1 MSITPLG
8 YAGLIRAP
16 RTLVAVRV
24 GDGLLKLIGLC
35 LLAGVLMAGM
45 LFPVVGAL
53 GVASNRASDTIDS
66 VSADLVA
73 TDPPLITTITDSAGK
88 PIAYMYDQYRVPV
101 TPDQISPT
109 MKAALISVEDRRF
122 YEHHGV
128 DWKGTIRALISN
140 QSGEDVQGASTLTQQ
155 YVKNY
160 LINVVYRDQVGGDE
174 ADPGKKIERE
184 RAQEQTVTR
193 KLREARLAIQ
203 LEQSMSKEEILAGY
217 LNVVEFTDR
226 VFGVGAAAHSY
237 FKTTPEKLTVA
248 QSALLAGMVNNPSLY
263 NPWRRPKETL
273 DRRNFVIDKMVETK
287 SLSPENAAEAKKE
300 PLGIVPKPL
309 KPASNCVGA
318 GPDYGFFCQYVE
330 DYLRKIGFTQD
341 QLYTGGY
348 TIKTTFDAK
357 ATRIAK
363 RAAEAQVPKNTP
375 GINDSMAII
384 RPGKTRHEVTALVSN
399 RDYGLNRKLNQTQL
413 PFPYGVMNKFGAG
426 SIFKIF
432 TSAAFLEKGGGIDNT
447 IKTPHTHV
455 SNVFK
460 GGAPS
465 CPSTGEPNTYWY
477 CLSNFGEASGYPAQ
491 MSLQQALA
499 TSPNTGFVILEE
511 RVGMDKVVDMASRL
525 GLRET
530 MATNMYGQTPKPK
543 SDDPNAN
550 QSQTQFFRG
559 KGNSPGNASFT
570 LSPAPL
576 STLELANVGATLMS
590 GGVWCPPTPLLD
602 VLDRNGKKVN
612 YGEQPCEQ
620 AVSQGLA
627 NTLVTGLSKDDISGT
642 AARAAHAV
650 NWTRPM
656 LGKTGT
662 TQQSKSAGFIG
673 ATPNLAGAVL
683 VFNDGTSPEGICDNT
698 PGQPYLCGENGNI
711 FGGKAPAR
719 TWFDAMTKI
728 HAGLPVKPLPPTDP
742 RYVKGGPQSQV
753 PDVVGYSEQE
763 ARDRLQSAGYRVAVE
778 EINSS
783 SKQGTVVSQS
793 PRGSALPHE
802 LITIR
807 VSTGYLPPPQ
817 TSEPPSKPSTKPPPS
832 GGGRPPNGGT
842 GPGGGGGGEPGP
854 R

>member
-1 MSITPLG
+1 ML
-8 YAGLIRAP
+8 
-16 RTLVAVRV
+16 
-24 GDGLLKLIGLC
+24 GLC
-35 LLAGVLMAGM
+35 LLAGVLVAGM

-73 TDPPLITTITDSAGK
+73 TDPPLITTITDSKGRA
-88 PIAYMYDQYRVPV
+88 IAYLYDQYRVPV
-101 TPDQISPT
+101 TPEQISPT

-128 DWKGTIRALISN
+128 DWKGTFRALISN

-160 LINVVYRDQVGGDE
+160 LINVVYRDQVGAEGD
-174 ADPGKKIERE
+174 DPSKKIERE

-226 VFGVGAAAHSY
+226 VFGVGAAARAY
-237 FKTTPEKLTVA
+237 FHTTPDKLTVS

-273 DRRNFVIDKMVETK
+273 ERRNFVIDKMVETK
-287 SLSPENAAEAKKE
+287 SLSPENAEQAKKE
-300 PLGIVPKPL
+300 PLGLVPKPR
-309 KPASNCVGA
+309 KPAANCVGA
-318 GPDYGFFCQYVE
+318 GPQYGFFCQYVE
-330 DYLRKIGFTQD
+330 DYLMKIGFSRD

-348 TIKTTFDAK
+348 TIKTTFDAR
-357 ATRIAK
+357 ATKIAK
-363 RAAEAQVPKNTP
+363 RAAETQVPKDTR
-375 GINDSMAII
+375 GINNSMAMI

-399 RDYGLNRKLNQTQL
+399 RDYGLNVKAHQSQL
-413 PFPYGVMNKFGAG
+413 AYPYGVMNKFGAG

-432 TSAAFLEKGGGIDNT
+432 TAAAFLEKGGGINTT
-447 IKTPHTHV
+447 IKTPHDHT
-455 SNVFK
+455 SRVFK
-460 GGAPS
+460 GGADR
-465 CPSTGEPNTYWY
+465 CPSTGEPNTHWY

-491 MSLQQALA
+491 MPLQTALA

-511 RVGMDKVVDMASRL
+511 SVGMGKIVDMASRL

-530 MATNMYGQTPKPK
+530 MATNMYGQKPNPK
-543 SDDPNAN
+543 SDDENAN
-550 QSQTQFFRG
+550 QSQKQFFG
-559 KGNSPGNASFT
+559 PKGGNPGNASFT

-590 GGVWCPPTPLLD
+590 GGMWCPPTPLAE

-612 YGEQPCEQ
+612 YSEQPCEQ
-620 AVSQGLA
+620 AVSKGLA
-627 NTLVTGLSKDDISGT
+627 NTLVTGMSKDDTSGT
-642 AARAAHAV
+642 AAGAARMF
-650 NWTRPM
+650 NWNRPM

-662 TQQSKSAGFIG
+662 TQQSKSAGFVG
-673 ATPNLAGAVL
+673 ATPQLAGAVL
-683 VFNDGTSPEGICDNT
+683 VFNDSRAPEGICDST

-719 TWFDAMTKI
+719 TWFDTMTQVLQGTPI
-728 HAGLPVKPLPPTDP
+728 RGLPPTDP
-742 RYVKGGPQSQV
+742 RYVNGGEQSQV

-763 ARDRLQSAGYRVAVE
+763 ARDRLQQAGYQVVVE

-783 SKQGTVVSQS
+783 SPKGTVVSQS
-793 PRGSALPHE
+793 PRGSALPGE

-807 VSTGYLPPPQ
+807 VSTGYLPQPQ
-817 TSEPPSKPSTKPPPS
+817 TSDPPSTSKPPPS
-832 GGGRPPNGGT
+832 GGGGGGGRGP
-842 GPGGGGGGEPGP
+842 GPGGGGTGEPGP

>member
-1 MSITPLG
+1 M
-8 YAGLIRAP
+8 
-16 RTLVAVRV
+16 RV
-24 GDGLLKLIGLC
+24 GDGLLKLLGLC
-35 LLAGVLMAGM
+35 LLAGVLVAGM

-73 TDPPLITTITDSAGK
+73 TDPPLATTITDSQGRA
-88 PIAYMYDQYRVPV
+88 IAYLYDQYRVPV
-101 TPDQISPT
+101 TPEQISPT

-128 DWKGTIRALISN
+128 DWKGTVRALISN

-160 LINVVYRDQVGGDE
+160 LINVVYRDQVGADE

-226 VFGVGAAAHSY
+226 VFGVGAAARAY
-237 FKTTPEKLTVA
+237 FKTSPDKLTVA

-300 PLGIVPKPL
+300 PLGLQARPK
-309 KPASNCVGA
+309 KPAANCVGA
-318 GPDYGFFCQYVE
+318 GPQYGFFCQYVE
-330 DYLRKIGFTQD
+330 DYLRKIGFSQD

-348 TIKTTFDAK
+348 TVRTTFDAA
-357 ATRIAK
+357 ATRTAK
-363 RAAEAQVPKNTP
+363 QAAMAQVPKNTY
-375 GINDSMAII
+375 GINNSMAII
-384 RPGKTRHEVTALVSN
+384 RPGKQRHEVTALVSN
-399 RDYGLNRKLNQTQL
+399 RDYGLNVKAGQTQL
-413 PFPYGVMNKFGAG
+413 AYPYGVMNKFGAG
-426 SIFKIF
+426 SVFKIF
-432 TSAAFLEKGGGIDNT
+432 TAAAFLEKGGGIDHR
-447 IKTPHTHV
+447 IKTPGSYT
-455 SNVFK
+455 SRVFK
-460 GGAPS
+460 GGAES
-465 CPSTGEPNTYWY
+465 CPSTGEPYTHWY
-477 CLSNFGEASGYPAQ
+477 CLSNSEGADYPGE
-491 MSLQQALA
+491 MNLTDALA

-511 RVGMDKVVDMASRL
+511 RVGMGKVVDMASRL

-530 MATNMYGQTPKPK
+530 MGTNMLGQRPNPK
-543 SDDPNAN
+543 SDDPNINMN
-550 QSQTQFFRG
+550 QKQFFG
-559 KGNSPGNASFT
+559 PKGNSPGNASFT

-590 GGVWCPPTPLLD
+590 GGVWCPPTPLLE
-602 VLDRNGKKVN
+602 VLDRNGKKIN
-612 YGEQPCEQ
+612 YSEQPCEQ
-620 AVSQGLA
+620 AVSEGLA
-627 NTLVTGLSKDDISGT
+627 NTLVTGMSKDDTTGT
-642 AARAAHAV
+642 AANAARQV
-650 NWTRPM
+650 SWNRPM

-662 TQQSKSAGFIG
+662 TQQSKSAGFLG
-673 ATPNLAGAVL
+673 ATPQLAGAVL
-683 VFNDGTSPEGICDNT
+683 VFNDGRSPEGICDNT
-698 PGQPYLCGENGNI
+698 PGEPYLCGENGNI

-728 HAGLPVKPLPPTDP
+728 HQGLPVKGLPPTDP
-742 RYVKGGPQSQV
+742 RYVKGGDQAQV
-753 PDVVGYSEQE
+753 PDVVGFSEQE
-763 ARDRLQSAGYRVAVE
+763 ARDRLRQAGYKVVAD

-783 SKQGTVVSQS
+783 SARGTVVSQS
-793 PRGSALPHE
+793 PRGSALPGE

-807 VSTGYLPPPQ
+807 VSTGYVPPPQ
-817 TSEPPSKPSTKPPPS
+817 TSEPPPSGPSAPPS
-832 GGGRPPNGGT
+832 GPGGGGPGPGGGGRPPNGNPG
-842 GPGGGGGGEPGP
+842 GPG
-854 R
+854 

>member
-1 MSITPLG
+1 ML
-8 YAGLIRAP
+8 
-16 RTLVAVRV
+16 
-24 GDGLLKLIGLC
+24 GLC
-35 LLAGVLMAGM
+35 LLAGVLVAGM

-73 TDPPLITTITDSAGK
+73 TDPPLISTVTDSKGR
-88 PIAYMYDQYRVPV
+88 PIAYLYDQYRVPV

-160 LINVVYRDQVGGDE
+160 LINVVYRDQVGAEGD
-174 ADPGKKIERE
+174 DPSKKIERE

-226 VFGVGAAAHSY
+226 VFGVGAAARAY
-237 FKTTPEKLTVA
+237 FRTTPDKLTVS

-273 DRRNFVIDKMVETK
+273 ERRNFVIDKMVETK
-287 SLSPENAAEAKKE
+287 SLSPENAAQAKKE
-300 PLGIVPKPL
+300 PLGLLPKPV

-318 GPDYGFFCQYVE
+318 GPQYGFFCQYVE
-330 DYLRKIGFTQD
+330 DYLMKIGFSQD

-348 TIKTTFDAK
+348 TIKTTFDAR

-363 RAAEAQVPKNTP
+363 RAAEAQVPKDTR
-375 GINDSMAII
+375 GINNSMAMI
-384 RPGKTRHEVTALVSN
+384 RPGKNRHEVTALVSN
-399 RDYGLNRKLNQTQL
+399 RDYGLNVKAGQTQL
-413 PFPYGVMNKFGAG
+413 AYPYGVMNKFGAG

-432 TSAAFLEKGGGIDNT
+432 TAAAFLEKGGGISTN
-447 IKTPHTHV
+447 IKTPQSYT
-455 SNVFK
+455 SRVFK
-460 GGAPS
+460 GGAES
-465 CPSTGEPNTYWY
+465 CPSTGEPNTRWY
-477 CLSNFGEASGYPAQ
+477 CLSNFGESTAYPAQ
-491 MSLQQALA
+491 MSLQTALA

-511 RVGMDKVVDMASRL
+511 SVGMRKVVDMASRL

-530 MATNMYGQTPKPK
+530 MTTNQNGQKPDPK
-543 SDDPNAN
+543 SDDPRFNM
-550 QSQTQFFRG
+550 SQTEYFG
-559 KGNSPGNASFT
+559 PKGNSPGNASFT

-590 GGVWCPPTPLLD
+590 GGVWCPPTPLAA

-612 YGEQPCEQ
+612 YSEQPCEQ
-620 AVSQGLA
+620 AVSKGLA
-627 NTLVTGLSKDDISGT
+627 NTLVTGMSKDDTAGT
-642 AARAAHAV
+642 ATGAARAV
-650 NWTRPM
+650 NWNRPM

-662 TQQSKSAGFIG
+662 TQQSKSAGFVG
-673 ATPNLAGAVL
+673 ATPQLAGAVL
-683 VFNDGTSPEGICDNT
+683 VFNDGRAPEGICDTT

-728 HAGLPVKPLPPTDP
+728 LEGTPIRGLPPTDP
-742 RYVKGGPQSQV
+742 RYVNGGEQAQV
-753 PDVVGYSEQE
+753 PDVVGNSEQE
-763 ARDRLQSAGYRVAVE
+763 ARDRLQQAGYQVVVE

-783 SKQGTVVSQS
+783 SPKGTVVSQS
-793 PRGSALPHE
+793 PRGSALPGE

-817 TSEPPSKPSTKPPPS
+817 TSEPPSNSQPPSS
-832 GGGRPPNGGT
+832 GGGGGRGPGT
-842 GPGGGGGGEPGP
+842 GPGPGGGGAGEPGP
-854 R
+854 G

>member
-1 MSITPLG
+1 MPP
-8 YAGLIRAP
+8 P

-24 GDGLLKLIGLC
+24 GDGLLKMLGLC

-53 GVASNRASDTIDS
+53 GVVSNRASDTIDS

-73 TDPPLITTITDSAGK
+73 TDPPLITTITDSKGK
-88 PIAYMYDQYRVPV
+88 PIAYLYDQFRVPV
-101 TPDQISPT
+101 TPDQIAPT

-128 DWKGTIRALISN
+128 DWKGTVRALISN
-140 QSGEDVQGASTLTQQ
+140 QTGEDVQGASTLTQQ

-160 LINVVYRDQVGGDE
+160 LINVVYRDQIGTDD
-174 ADPGKKIERE
+174 ADPGKKIERG

-203 LEQSMSKEEILAGY
+203 LEQSMSKEEILTGY

-226 VFGVGAAAHSY
+226 VFGVGAAARAY
-237 FKTTPEKLTVA
+237 FKTTPDKLTVA

-273 DRRNFVIDKMVETK
+273 ERRNFVIDKMVETK
-287 SLSPENAAEAKKE
+287 SLSPENAAAAKKE
-300 PLGIVPKPL
+300 PLGIQPSPK
-309 KPASNCVGA
+309 KPAANCVGA
-318 GPDYGFFCQYVE
+318 GPQYGFFCQYVE
-330 DYLRKIGFTQD
+330 DYLMKIGFTED

-348 TIKTTFDAK
+348 TIKTTFDAA

-363 RAAEAQVPKNTP
+363 RAAEAQVPKHTP

-384 RPGKTRHEVTALVSN
+384 RPGKKRHEVTVLVSN
-399 RDYGLNRKLNQTQL
+399 RDYGLNVRADQTQIAY
-413 PFPYGVMNKFGAG
+413 PYGVQNKFGAG

-432 TSAAFLEKGGGIDNT
+432 TSAAFLEKGGGINTT
-447 IKTPHTHV
+447 IKTPHEYTSHL
-455 SNVFK
+455 FK
-460 GGAPS
+460 GGADS
-465 CPSTGEPNTYWY
+465 CPSTGEPNTHWY
-477 CLSNFGEASGYPAQ
+477 CLSNFGESSGYPAQ
-491 MSLQQALA
+491 MPLQNALA

-511 RVGMDKVVDMASRL
+511 SVGMNKVVDMASRL

-530 MATNMYGQTPKPK
+530 MGTNMVGQKPNPK
-543 SDDPNAN
+543 SDDPNFN
-550 QSQTQFFRG
+550 QSQSQFFRG
-559 KGNSPGNASFT
+559 RNGSPGNASFT

-590 GGVWCPPTPLLD
+590 GGVWCPPTPLVE

-612 YGEQPCEQ
+612 YSEQPCEQ
-620 AVSQGLA
+620 AVDDGLA
-627 NTLVTGLSKDDISGT
+627 NTLVTGMSKDVISGT
-642 AARAAHAV
+642 AAGAARSF

-662 TQQSKSAGFIG
+662 TQQSKSAAFVG
-673 ATPNLAGAVL
+673 ATPQLAGAVQ
-683 VFNDGTSPEGICDNT
+683 VFNDGRSPEGICDST
-698 PGQPYLCGENGNI
+698 PGEPYLCGENGNI

-719 TWFDAMTKI
+719 TWFDAMTQI
-728 HAGLPVKPLPPTDP
+728 HNNSQVRQLPPTDP
-742 RYVKGGPQSQV
+742 RYVNGGPQSQV

-763 ARDRLQSAGYRVAVE
+763 ARDRLQRAGYRVAVE

-783 SKQGTVVSQS
+783 SAKGTVVSQS
-793 PRGSALPHE
+793 PRGSALANE

-807 VSTGYLPPPQ
+807 VSTGYVPPPQ
-817 TSEPPSKPSTKPPPS
+817 TSDPPASSTKPPPS
-832 GGGRPPNGGT
+832 GGGGGGGRGPGT
-842 GPGGGGGGEPGP
+842 GPGPGGGGGGEPGP
-854 R
+854 G